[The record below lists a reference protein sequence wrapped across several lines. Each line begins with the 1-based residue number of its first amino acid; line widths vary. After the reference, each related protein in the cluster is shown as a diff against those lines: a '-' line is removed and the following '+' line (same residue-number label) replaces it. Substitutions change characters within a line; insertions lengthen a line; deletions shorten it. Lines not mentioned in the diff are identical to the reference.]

1 MGGSVNVCVCVLLL
15 LRLHG
20 LGVCA
25 IYMGQFLQDSPGWSI
40 PYLPYGL
47 CYSTLLNFSICLAAP

>member
-1 MGGSVNVCVCVLLL
+1 MCVCVLLL

-20 LGVCA
+20 LGGGGGGGA
-25 IYMGQFLQDSPGWSI
+25 IYMGQVLQDSPGWSI

-47 CYSTLLNFSICLAAP
+47 CYSTLLNFSICLAAPPD